1 MMKISRNIRGSILE
15 NLRRGIALFLV
26 VLLWIPSPILSE
38 TVILRNGKTIPDVT
52 PLEYKENS
60 VVFRLAS
67 GRKQEYKK
75 SLLKQITV
83 SPPKKERK
91 KREPGSLK
99 KCLLVA
105 LIIPGA
111 GEICSARDTSGGI
124 MLTLGLLA
132 YGALITSATLAG
144 IYHNDFF
151 TPTQKDIEISCRAN
165 ATCRNNQNLPPLTNE
180 DFDNQQMD
188 ISSKRDSLIA
198 GRQAAYA
205 SLGILGGF
213 YVISILNTWLGHHHR
228 IKKNKST
235 SQYDTSIRPFLGIIP
250 NPSGQYE
257 GFAGVQATF

>member
-38 TVILRNGKTIPDVT
+38 TVILRNGKTISDVT

-111 GEICSARDTSGGI
+111 GEICSARDISGGI
-124 MLTLGLLA
+124 MFTLGILA
-132 YGALITSATLAG
+132 YGAFIPAASVAAFR
-144 IYHNDFF
+144 HRNFF
-151 TPTQKDIEISCRAN
+151 TLTPNDIEISCRAN
-165 ATCRNNQNLPPLTNE
+165 APCRNEQNLPPLTNQE
-180 DFDNQQMD
+180 FNNQQRD
-188 ISSKRDSLIA
+188 ISTRRDNLIIA
-198 GRQAAYA
+198 RHAVYA
-205 SLGILGGF
+205 SLGILGGL
-213 YVISILNTWLGHHHR
+213 YAISILNTWLGHPHR